1 MCANQAPLYRFLL
14 VAGLAFLVPTA
25 SHAQESARASPS
37 VFVPA
42 AIDQAEK
49 DAGEWLRRQMVPNDT
64 VPSPDPGRRRLLV
77 SYRVPRSDSAFKYI
91 YSRSF
96 IYDDALGAI
105 ALAMLGSYRE
115 AEFILNAL
123 SHLIR
128 ADGSL
133 WFAFNTQNSWPS
145 EADNDGALIRMGSIA
160 WVGYAL
166 TYYLGSRASENPAF
180 ITSDPLGV
188 EYLRSAR
195 SIARF
200 LLANQVSDRSD
211 PRYGLITGGAG
222 STTITLSG
230 AASRPVE
237 VYTREKVTWVS
248 MEHNIDAW
256 FFLRDLER
264 LGPDTRLA
272 AAAELIRTRLA
283 ELWSEKD
290 GQFIQG
296 IREDRNADT
305 VLPLDGASWGTLF
318 LLAQGQERQAKRC
331 LESMRERFSSEKEE
345 LHGFRPYGPEPVYKE
360 KAVNRFYFPDTPG
373 RLWKDLPFVWG
384 EGSLGAAVALARG
397 GDPAE
402 GLKVID
408 SMRALA
414 VDGGLRYASSPVPY
428 LFTDYPSVATT
439 SWFIIAV
446 ETLRGGP
453 AADSFLGR

>member
-1 MCANQAPLYRFLL
+1 MDAAVRTRALFPALL
-14 VAGLAFLVPTA
+14 IAGLGFVIPTG
-25 SHAQESARASPS
+25 SYAQG
-37 VFVPA
+37 VPA
-42 AIDQAEK
+42 ALDRAEK

-64 VPSPDPGRRRLLV
+64 VPVPDPGRRRLLL
-77 SYRVPRSDSAFKYI
+77 SYRVPRSDPAFRYI
-91 YSRSF
+91 YGRSF

-105 ALAMLGSYRE
+105 ALSMLGSYRE
-115 AEFILNAL
+115 AEFLLNAL
-123 SHLIR
+123 THQVR

-133 WFAFNTQNSWPS
+133 WFAYNTQNSWPG
-145 EADNDGALIRMGSIA
+145 EADHDGALIRTGAIA

-166 TYYLGSRASENPAF
+166 TYYLGVR
-180 ITSDPLGV
+180 TLGSPGFLANDTLAA

-200 LLANQVSDRSD
+200 LLTRQLSD
-211 PRYGLITGGAG
+211 PADQRFGLITGGAG
-222 STTITLSG
+222 SSSVTLSSP
-230 AASRPVE
+230 ASRPDE
-237 VYTREKVTWVS
+237 VYDPAQVSWVS

-264 LGPDTRLA
+264 LAPDSSLA
-272 AAAELIRTRLA
+272 AAAELVRTRLA
-283 ELWSEKD
+283 GLWSGKD

-296 IREDRNADT
+296 IREDRRADT

-318 LLAQGQERQAKRC
+318 LLGQGQDERAKRC
-331 LESMRERFSSEKEE
+331 VEAMRERFSSEQEG
-345 LHGFRPYGPEPVYKE
+345 LQGFRPYDLAPVYQDE
-360 KAVNRFYFPDTPG
+360 GVNRYYFPDAPG
-373 RLWKDLPFVWG
+373 RLWRDLPFVWG
-384 EGSLGAAVALARG
+384 EGSLGAAVAMVRS
-397 GDPAE
+397 GDRAA

-408 SMRALA
+408 SLRALA

-453 AADSFLGR
+453 AADLFWGR